1 MKKVIL
7 VLLVALIGF
16 SACGRRYTC
25 PTYLKN
31 SEENKDVKVKNEV
44 KKTEKADQNG

>member
-1 MKKVIL
+1 MKKL
-7 VLLVALIGF
+7 VLILLVGLIGF

-31 SEENKDVKVKNEV
+31 SDENKDIKAKTKTVKTKEQ
-44 KKTEKADQNG
+44 KS

>member
-1 MKKVIL
+1 MKKLIL

-25 PTYLKN
+25 PTYLKSN
-31 SEENKDVKVKNEV
+31 EENKDVKAKTEE